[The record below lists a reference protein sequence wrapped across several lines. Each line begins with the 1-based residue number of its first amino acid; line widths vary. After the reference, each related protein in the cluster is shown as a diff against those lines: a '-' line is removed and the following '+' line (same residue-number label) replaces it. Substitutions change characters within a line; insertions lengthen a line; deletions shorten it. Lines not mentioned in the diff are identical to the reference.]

1 MKHSGR
7 HENGKTGSIRVSAV
21 SAALPELYAL
31 AGPYLRTVLI
41 LIGYFLMGML
51 LARGALAGMLAPLG
65 VSFVA
70 AVSCRRTSSR
80 LYGAAALCGSFLGYM
95 LSSGAVDGLKYCA
108 AAALCY
114 AVGLVL
120 RGLPALRRIWF
131 PSLAAGSSL
140 LLTSA
145 VYFLSYGAGLR
156 EAALYGC
163 EVLLAMG
170 AAYCYRPLTLIVED
184 AREAKSERPPNYTA
198 QPDRTQRLACLVA
211 SGLSI
216 VLVLCGFPLFA
227 GMSAGRLAAVYL
239 CLCVAAIDPVYG
251 CACGVCVGIA
261 VGVSLEAGAQTA
273 VIYALSALVAGLF
286 AKFGLFWLILAF
298 TACHAALLPWL
309 WPSPP
314 MAPVYECFAAGVIFY
329 LSGQSVRSHTEKLVR
344 ACARAE
350 NDAQEKSFA
359 ASIRGKLAGTARAFS
374 VVAGD
379 VVPSPEPAEDPN
391 RDLYRLA
398 LDRVC
403 RSCPLSGN
411 CHKISGEL
419 TRAALEEARIRILAV
434 GHAVPEDFPPF
445 FSARCQKL
453 PEFIGAVNESIAL
466 RESRTRYARRAR
478 DDALLLGAQY
488 GAIGELLEQMARQLA
503 PKPEPC
509 EEENRALRRALAQ
522 NDIAL
527 GVEVARSGGRYVCTV
542 KSVAHIKASLRR
554 TLEHIAGQVLGR
566 TMRLD
571 DAGPPDAP
579 ALLRESICY
588 SASVAVSSQPKGG
601 EEASGDNCAYFK
613 TADGIVY
620 LVLSDGMGSGAEA
633 SRESE
638 SFLKMLEHFL
648 RSGVQPDTALRL
660 IHPAFTIKC
669 GGDSFTTCDILRI
682 DLYTGAAQCYKCG
695 AAPTYV
701 CPVGAIP
708 RKISSVSMPV
718 GLPSAEPA
726 VDCTSL
732 ALHTGDVA
740 VMLSDGLAEEDDR
753 WMLELLQENRGASA
767 EDLTALILD
776 QGRTRCGTRDDMT
789 VLAVK
794 LSAYHP

>member
-1 MKHSGR
+1 MKRLGR
-7 HENGKTGSIRVSAV
+7 HENGKTGSFSVSAV
-21 SAALPELYAL
+21 SAVLPGLYSL

-41 LIGYFLMGML
+41 CIGYFLMGML

-80 LYGAAALCGSFLGYM
+80 LYGAAALCGSLLGYM

-108 AAALCY
+108 AAALCF

-120 RGLPALRRIWF
+120 RGLPVLRRIWL
-131 PSLAAGSSL
+131 PSLAAGVSL

-145 VYFLSYGAGLR
+145 VYLLSYGAGLR

-170 AAYCYRPLTLIVED
+170 AAYCYRPLTVIVED
-184 AREAKSERPPNYTA
+184 AREAKSERPPNRAA
-198 QPDRTQRLACLVA
+198 QPDRAQRLACLVA
-211 SGLSI
+211 SGLSV
-216 VLVLCGFPLFA
+216 VLILCGFPLFA

-251 CACGVCVGIA
+251 CACGVCVGVA
-261 VGVSLEAGAQTA
+261 VGVSLGTGAQTA
-273 VIYALSALVAGLF
+273 IIYALSALIAGLF

-314 MAPVYECFAAGVIFY
+314 MAPVYECFASGIIFY
-329 LSGQSVRSHTEKLVR
+329 LSGQSVRTHTQKLVR

-350 NDAQEKSFA
+350 NDAQERNFTV
-359 ASIRGKLAGTARAFS
+359 SIRGKLAATARAFS

-379 VVPSPEPAEDPN
+379 VVPPETSAEDPG
-391 RDLYRLA
+391 RDFYRLA

-419 TRAALEEARIRILAV
+419 TRAALEEARMRILAA

-453 PEFIGAVNESIAL
+453 SEFIGAVNESIAL
-466 RESRTRYARRAR
+466 RESRARYARRAR

-488 GAIGELLEQMARQLA
+488 GAIGELLEQMAVQLA
-503 PKPEPC
+503 PKPEAC

-527 GVEVARSGGRYVCTV
+527 GVEVARAGGRYICTV
-542 KSVAHIKASLRR
+542 KSVAHMRASLQRE
-554 TLEHIAGQVLGR
+554 LIHIAGQVLGR

-571 DAGPPDAP
+571 DSGLPETPV
-579 ALLRESICY
+579 LLRESICY
-588 SASVAVSSQPKGG
+588 SAAVAVSAQPKGG

-620 LVLSDGMGSGAEA
+620 LVLSDGMGSGVSAA
-633 SRESE
+633 RESE
-638 SFLKMLEHFL
+638 GFLKMLEHFL

-660 IHPAFTIKC
+660 IHPAFAIKC

-682 DLYTGAAQCYKCG
+682 DLYTGAAQSYKCG
-695 AAPTYV
+695 AAPTYI

-718 GLPSAEPA
+718 GLPTAEPA

-753 WMLELLQENRGASA
+753 WMLELLQENRGASP
-767 EDLTALILD
+767 EELTAQILE
-776 QGRTRCGTRDDMT
+776 QGRARCGTRDDMT

-794 LSAYHP
+794 LSSYHP